1 MQKYAGGDLMKQLT
15 VMVTGAGALLGQGV
29 LRCLRMAQRP
39 IRIITG
45 DPDYRAAGHWLGDLA
60 FIIPM
65 ANDPEYL
72 GAVEMIL
79 AREKVDM
86 LLIGTDVELP
96 IFSKEKERLEAKYGT
111 RVVVSPPRVVEIAND
126 KLMTALFLEGAGFP
140 FALSASADDRKA
152 VTKLVGTIG
161 FPLIA
166 KPKQGARSV
175 GVAVVSSPEELS
187 QVMGRTDLVVQEL
200 LPDNEGEYTAGCL
213 VMQQKCAASV
223 VLRRDLRDGNTYR
236 AYADTSRRFDG
247 EISSIAE
254 HLECY
259 GPCNFQFRIKNGRP
273 VVFEINARFSGTTPI
288 RAMFGFNEVL
298 AIVDYLSAGTPI
310 PAVTIREGTVLRAWS
325 DIYVDALQ
333 LENFKKTKSLSA
345 PDCTEYP
352 FRSL

>member
-1 MQKYAGGDLMKQLT
+1 MKQLT
-15 VMVTGAGALLGQGV
+15 VMVTGAGAVLGQGV

-39 IRIITG
+39 IRVITA
-45 DPDYRAAGHWLGDLA
+45 DPDYRAAGHWLGDFA
-60 FIIPM
+60 VTIPM
-65 ANDPEYL
+65 ADDPEYL
-72 GAVEMIL
+72 NAVEVIL
-79 AREKVDM
+79 AREQVGI

-96 IFSKEKERLEAKYGT
+96 MFSKEKAHLEEKYGT
-111 RVVVSPPRVVEIAND
+111 KVVVSSPRVVEIAND
-126 KLMTALFLEGAGFP
+126 KFMTAHFLEGAGFP

-152 VTKLVGTIG
+152 VAEMVSTIG
-161 FPLIA
+161 FPLIV

-175 GVAVVSSPEELS
+175 GVVVVNSPEELS
-187 QVMGRTDLVVQEL
+187 HVMGRNDLVVQEL

-213 VMQQKCAASV
+213 VMQQKCVASV

-236 AYADTSRRFDG
+236 AYADTSRRFNG
-247 EISSIAE
+247 EISAIAE
-254 HLECY
+254 HLDCD

-298 AIVDYLSAGTPI
+298 AIVDYLKTGTPI
-310 PAVTIREGTVLRAWS
+310 PEVTIKEGAVFRAWS

-333 LENFKKTKSLSA
+333 LENFKITGSLSA
-345 PDCTEYP
+345 LDCTEYP